1 MTIIKSKL
9 SMTCAFLFLFLAL
22 VFCVGA
28 APAHAEPAP
37 GATDAILTFQL
48 TEFPDDYRNDVTVS
62 LENTDTGDT
71 YDITAHYVGTYTNT
85 LHILRGHYQIT
96 GVDIHDYNNVGY
108 ALTLDPDGT
117 LLDETDG
124 FDVTGDVTLTGKLV
138 SGVYDNCG
146 EESTLG
152 DAGVGVVDDPVMP
165 DNTEEPGLETT
176 EPAEPDQSGTP
187 DAGQESPDEPDA
199 GQASPDVPDAVP
211 DTGETLE
218 GPLGTVALILV
229 IIAVACI
236 AAWIWSSLRNHMQ
249 Q

>member
-1 MTIIKSKL
+1 MTIVKSKL
-9 SMTCAFLFLFLAL
+9 SMVYAFLFLVLAL

-28 APAHAEPAP
+28 APAHAAP
-37 GATDAILTFQL
+37 DAILTFQL
-48 TEFPDDYRNDVTVS
+48 TEYPDDYRNDVTVS

-85 LHILRGHYQIT
+85 LHISQGHYQIT

-108 ALTLDPDGT
+108 ALTLDPGGT

-152 DAGVGVVDDPVMP
+152 DTGVGVVDDTVTP
-165 DNTEEPGLETT
+165 DTTGEPGQ
-176 EPAEPDQSGTP
+176 EPTEPDQSGTP

>member
-48 TEFPDDYRNDVTVS
+48 TEFPDEYRNDVTVS
-62 LENTDTGDT
+62 IENTDTGDT

-85 LHILRGHYQIT
+85 LHVLKGHYQIT

-108 ALTLDPDGT
+108 ALTLDPGGT

-124 FDVTGDVTLTGKLV
+124 FDVTYGKPRGFFAPAGTDEAVLQYISAKMAEV
-138 SGVYDNCG
+138 CEMPEFIEAMAN
-146 EESTLG
+146 LG
-152 DAGVGVVDDPVMP
+152 F
-165 DNTEEPGLETT
+165 
-176 EPAEPDQSGTP
+176 
-187 DAGQESPDEPDA
+187 
-199 GQASPDVPDAVP
+199 
-211 DTGETLE
+211 
-218 GPLGTVALILV
+218 TVAYVDGPAAKERTISWAESLTPV
-229 IIAVACI
+229 FEDMAKIAG
-236 AAWIWSSLRNHMQ
+236 
-249 Q
+249 

>member
-48 TEFPDDYRNDVTVS
+48 TEFPDEYRNDVTVS
-62 LENTDTGDT
+62 ITNTDTGDT

-85 LHILRGHYQIT
+85 LHVLKGHYQIT

-108 ALTLDPDGT
+108 ALTLDPGGT

-152 DAGVGVVDDPVMP
+152 DTGVGVVDDPVTP
-165 DNTEEPGLETT
+165 DTPGEPEQ
-176 EPAEPDQSGTP
+176 EPTEPDQSGTP